1 MMIFLA
7 KRILILFFVVY
18 SIALFA
24 QPPADSVKKDN
35 VKKGWNFEA
44 LPVLG
49 YDSDLGFQYGALA
62 NIYYYGDGSTYPQ
75 YFHSFYAEVSRTT
88 KGGGINQV
96 FFDSPKLI
104 KGIRVTT
111 DVTYLTERALN
122 FYGFNGYD
130 AVYNPDWENDQ
141 LDSATY
147 KSRVYYR
154 YQRQLLRAGLD
165 FRGNFFHPHLYWLAG
180 FTFLKIDIAPVNI
193 DRLNKG
199 KSEDKKLPDVP
210 GLYDDYVKWGVIT
223 PEEKNG
229 GINNFVKLGM
239 IYDTRDNEGNPM
251 HGIWSE
257 VIVALAPGFIG
268 DGHYSFAKVSVIH
281 RQYFTLVKD
290 VLSFAYRLGYQGT
303 FAGSAPFYIQPYM
316 INSFSQTTTIDGLGG
331 SRTLRGILRDRV
343 TGDGVGYGNFEF
355 RWKFYRFHLIKQN
368 FYLALN
374 AFADAGM
381 VLDKVQMQ
389 TDSIPSTIDKS
400 RYFSNGSENLHLAVG
415 GGLRIA
421 MNQNFVICAD
431 FGFAPDKRDGRSGI
445 YVGLG
450 YLF

>member
-1 MMIFLA
+1 MIPIEKKLFL
-7 KRILILFFVVY
+7 LVLLLY
-18 SIALFA
+18 CSTLLNA
-24 QPPADSVKKDN
+24 QSPADSVKKDKI
-35 VKKGWNFEA
+35 KKGWNFGA

-49 YDSDLGFQYGALA
+49 YDSDLGLQYGALA

-75 YFHSFYAEVSRTT
+75 YFHSFYVEVSRTT
-88 KGGGINQV
+88 KGCGINQV

-130 AVYNPDWENDQ
+130 AVYNSGWENDK
-141 LDSATY
+141 LDSTIY
-147 KSRVYYR
+147 KTRMYYR
-154 YQRQLLRAGLD
+154 YQRLLLRAGLD
-165 FRGNFFHPHLYWLAG
+165 FGGHFFHSHLYWLAG

-199 KSEDKKLPDVP
+199 KKENKKLPEVP
-210 GLYDDYVKWGVIT
+210 GLYDDYVNWGVIG
-223 PEEKNG
+223 PKEKNG
-229 GINNFVKLGM
+229 GINNFVKLGL
-239 IYDTRDNEGNPM
+239 IYDTRDNEANPM
-251 HGIWSE
+251 QGIWSE

-268 DGHYSFAKVSVIH
+268 DGHYSFAKVSVTH

-290 VLSFAYRLGYQGT
+290 VFSFAYRLGYQGT
-303 FAGSAPFYIQPYM
+303 FAGEAPFYIQPYM

-343 TGDGVGYGNFEF
+343 VGDGVGYGNLEF
-355 RWKFYRFHLIKQN
+355 RWKFYRFRLIKQN

-381 VLDKVQMQ
+381 VLDKMQ
-389 TDSIPSTIDKS
+389 LRTDSIPSAIMKNQ
-400 RYFSNGSENLHLAVG
+400 YFLNGSENLHLALG

-421 MNQNFVICAD
+421 MNQNFIICAD
-431 FGFAPDKRDGRSGI
+431 FGFAPDKRDGSNGI